1 MRKSMNIQ
9 AVIRRGALSIA
20 LALCALA
27 VEAAGYLSDDKVL
40 DASVTDLAAE
50 TSLFKTLQ
58 QGIALSLAAC
68 KSSESCQPAVNRDE
82 LEGMIASLN
91 IRIENL
97 SQRFEEKN
105 EEDLAEILVRYSEI
119 RDACN
124 GYLEQLTKFSSGK
137 SGGAEEDDLG
147 EDEFDIFQDAD
158 EDL

>member
-1 MRKSMNIQ
+1 MRKSTNIQ
-9 AVIRRGALSIA
+9 VVIRWGALSIA
-20 LALCALA
+20 LALFALA
-27 VEAAGYLSDDKVL
+27 VEAAGYLRDDKIL
-40 DASVTDLAAE
+40 EATIADLAAE

-58 QGIALSLAAC
+58 QGIALSLTAC
-68 KSSESCQPAVNRDE
+68 KSGESCQPAVNRDE
-82 LEGMIASLN
+82 LEGMIVSLN

-105 EEDLAEILVRYSEI
+105 EEELAEILVRYSEI
-119 RDACN
+119 RDTCN
-124 GYLEQLTKFSSGK
+124 GYLEQLAKFSSGE